1 MAESLNQARPSSR
14 ISVDNI
20 SNLIGGGGG
29 SLNNGHAR
37 GTCSP
42 SHLNSSQ
49 SDYASGGLL
58 CHKLYEDMLQKYKT
72 IAEQSQQEVASS
84 QFRIKS
90 LESELGELK
99 AKNASAEEQRFN
111 SRTNQ
116 NILEEKLQKEVALS
130 SSLQNF
136 YTDIEDKYKQME
148 TAYHDQRINLNELQN
163 LLDEKIAKLKA
174 SEEQGILAKET
185 IILLENRLSDYEK
198 SIKKTYIN
206 ATGNDSEEL
215 PIEELLMKIRNC
227 IEDNAGFKEKY
238 ENIQG
243 MMGSM
248 ENENN
253 AGRATILRLV
263 GEMEAEKANNDI
275 LKKETDTLSKEQRIL
290 QQQKEQLERD
300 NLELRKCLN
309 IANQKLV
316 EKDQALEKQMSLMQ
330 IEITSARHET
340 LQTKNAQTDLQSVHQ
355 RELSHLRI
363 DKEKFRNE
371 FVTTFKKFGVNLEPW
386 DNAQALAATLDTLLK
401 LQETTRQKEEFQ
413 NQLNVLQQNSAHEL
427 QKYELMYKCA
437 SMAEEKLKTNTEHI
451 ASLESRITFTQAD
464 VEELARLKEQ
474 FTNFIAKLSTILKL
488 ESIMSEVGLNLN
500 VEAVTL
506 RVQKLAEREDA
517 TLIEKASIIR
527 RLEKKN
533 RTLRDQLESK
543 ELHLDMMRKKLE
555 HADEDSP
562 GGLHYL
568 NTQLRSSM
576 KHNEVLES
584 QLTEA
589 KTKIMEL
596 KTILQHVRDIKL
608 HIVDGGDI
616 GNAVDVEWGIETL
629 ENAQQQSGDGPNT
642 CTVSQIVE
650 NSNCTSKRKTKTD
663 KSKSQEPYLK
673 VKSVKINERS

>member
-1 MAESLNQARPSSR
+1 MADTLSQGRHSSR

-20 SNLIGGGGG
+20 SNLIGG
-29 SLNNGHAR
+29 R
-37 GTCSP
+37 GTNSP
-42 SHLNSSQ
+42 ISQNRDAYLDYPSS
-49 SDYASGGLL
+49 GLL
-58 CHKLYEDMLQKYKT
+58 SHKLYDDMLQKYKI

-84 QFRIKS
+84 NFRIKS
-90 LESELGELK
+90 LETELEELK
-99 AKNASAEEQRFN
+99 AKHASAEEQRFN

-116 NILEEKLQKEVALS
+116 NLLEEKLQKEVALT
-130 SSLQNF
+130 SSLQNS

-148 TAYHDQRINLNELQN
+148 TAYHEQRMKFNDLQN
-163 LLDEKIAKLKA
+163 DLDEKMAKLKS

-185 IILLENRLSDYEK
+185 IILLENRLGDYEK
-198 SIKKTYIN
+198 SIKKTFIT
-206 ATGNDSEEL
+206 ATGNDAEEL
-215 PIEELLMKIRNC
+215 PIEELLLQIRNC
-227 IEDNAGFKEKY
+227 IEDNTGFKEKY
-238 ENIQG
+238 ENLQG

-275 LKKETDTLSKEQRIL
+275 LKKEADSLGKEQKAL
-290 QQQKEQLERD
+290 QLKKEELERD
-300 NLELRKCLN
+300 NSELRKLLN

-316 EKDQALEKQMSLMQ
+316 EKDQALEKQMSMMQ

-363 DKEKFRNE
+363 DMERFRNE
-371 FVTTFKKFGVNLEPW
+371 FVDIFKRFGITLEPW
-386 DNAQALAATLDTLLK
+386 DNAQALAATLDTLTK
-401 LQETTRQKEEFQ
+401 LQETIRQKDEIQ
-413 NQLNVLQQNSAHEL
+413 MQLNILQENSAHEL

-437 SMAEEKLKTNTEHI
+437 SMAEEKLKVNTEHI
-451 ASLESRITFTQAD
+451 AALESRISFTQAD

-474 FTNFIAKLSTILKL
+474 FTNFIAKLSSLLKL

-517 TLIEKASIIR
+517 TLIEKSSIIR

-543 ELHLDMMRKKLE
+543 ELHLDMIRKKLE
-555 HADEDSP
+555 HADEESP

-568 NTQLRSSM
+568 NTQLRASQ

-584 QLTEA
+584 QLAEA

-596 KTILQHVRDIKL
+596 KAILQNVRDIKL
-608 HIVDGGDI
+608 RIVDGGDI
-616 GNAVDVEWGIETL
+616 GNAVDVEWGLEVS
-629 ENAQQQSGDGPNT
+629 ENASQLSGDAQNSR
-642 CTVSQIVE
+642 TVSQVVE
-650 NSNCTSKRKTKTD
+650 NINSSPKPRAKTD
-663 KSKSQEPYLK
+663 KNKTQESYLK
-673 VKSVKINERS
+673 VKSVKINERV